1 MDEIGLGVADP
12 TGAYVEVEG
21 GGYARAASGTTV
33 SFGVATATW
42 GVVRAVGLVREG
54 GAPEWRQLAAPAL
67 VQAGD
72 RVVYDG
78 AEERLVFRPVAPVLA
93 PTHTAPTLTARR
105 YDPIVRG

>member
-1 MDEIGLGVADP
+1 MNEIGLGVEGPD
-12 TGAYVEVEG
+12 GGYREIEG
-21 GGYARAASGTTV
+21 GGYARVASGTTV
-33 SFGVATATW
+33 SFGVATANW

-72 RVVYDG
+72 RLVYDG
-78 AEERLVFRPVAPVLA
+78 VEERLVFRPVAPVPA

-105 YDPIVRG
+105 YDPTVRG